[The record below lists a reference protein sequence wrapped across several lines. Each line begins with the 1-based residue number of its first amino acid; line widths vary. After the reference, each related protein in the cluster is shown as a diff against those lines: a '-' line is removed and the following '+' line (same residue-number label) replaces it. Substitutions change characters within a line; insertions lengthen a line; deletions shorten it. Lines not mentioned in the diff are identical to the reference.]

1 MASRPVDRIRTWLG
15 YLAAWVGLGLLL
27 AMLIGVWSL
36 PAVVWV
42 DLFHGRPRTGAYL
55 TLAMIGLLAGLIA
68 LIGTQYK
75 RLRALLERLRI
86 PRMPRASGYDRH
98 APA

>member
-1 MASRPVDRIRTWLG
+1 MVSRPVDRIRTWLG

-27 AMLIGVWSL
+27 AVLTGLWFL

-42 DLFHGRPRTGAYL
+42 ELFHGRPRTGAYL
-55 TLAMIGLLAGLIA
+55 TLALIGLLAGLIA
-68 LIGTQYK
+68 LIGTQFK
-75 RLRALLERLRI
+75 RLRALVGRLRI
-86 PRMPRASGYDRH
+86 PRMPRASGYDGH